1 MFFFI
6 SVNGIH
12 LFKPSTIIFCLPDPP
27 LLCSQSVDKSWRFKK
42 IHKTSSLVSA
52 FPTSYLIQG
61 FIISYLAYGNNFLI
75 SPSPPFDPLHHYR
88 QIFLWY
94 KLKNISA
101 LLTKYELNILIL
113 HLGTMTWL
121 QPTFINYFLYRF
133 KHPLFQLTTLLTVPG
148 NMLFTVL
155 SQECFI
161 SSKFLSG
168 MFLPTPL
175 PNPSEGFCFFFL
187 VEVILSFEL

>member
-12 LFKPSTIIFCLPDPP
+12 LFQPSTIIFSLPDPP
-27 LLCSQSVDKSWRFKK
+27 LLCSQSLDKPWRFKK
-42 IHKTSSLVSA
+42 IDKTSSLVSA

-75 SPSPPFDPLHHYR
+75 SPFPPFDLLHHYR

-101 LLTKYELNILIL
+101 LLIKYELNILIL

-133 KHPLFQLTTLLTVPG
+133 KHPLFQLTALLTVPG

-175 PNPSEGFCFFFL
+175 PNPSEGFCFF
-187 VEVILSFEL
+187 S

>member
-1 MFFFI
+1 MFFLI

-12 LFKPSTIIFCLPDPP
+12 LFQPSTIIFSLPDPP
-27 LLCSQSVDKSWRFKK
+27 LLCSQSVDKLWRFKK

-75 SPSPPFDPLHHYR
+75 SPSLPFDLLHHYS

-133 KHPLFQLTTLLTVPG
+133 KHPLFQLTALLTVPG

-161 SSKFLSG
+161 SSKFLFWNVSPH
-168 MFLPTPL
+168 PTSKSFRRL
-175 PNPSEGFCFFFL
+175 LFFFL